1 MIKLKATLAKISSK
15 VSAISSF
22 SLLEKCRYSEFFS
35 SYSVQMRENTEQ
47 ENSEYGNVSRS
58 VFPDDDVTLFI
69 LGKYK
74 YKMIQAEVKNNI

>member
-1 MIKLKATLAKISSK
+1 MIKLKTTLAKISSK

-22 SLLEKCRYSEFFS
+22 SLLEKCRFFS
-35 SYSVQMRENTEQ
+35 PYSVQMRENTEQ
-47 ENSEYGNVSRS
+47 KNSEYGNFSRS

-69 LGKYK
+69 LSKYK